1 MKGRGCIFGY
11 VTPLKPELKIKEY
24 DIFRGYY
31 CGVCTALGKLNY
43 PSK

>member
-24 DIFRGYY
+24 DILE
-31 CGVCTALGKLNY
+31 VIIAVSVLPWEN
-43 PSK
+43 